1 MLSTSLAC
9 FTYIITE
16 LSQWFLP
23 NTGGSCPCTHT
34 EFLICLWSFFLW
46 IGLEVRRRVWLPH
59 VCVCVC
65 VCACKC
71 ECVFC
76 RSNINTRAVNKV
88 KRTEFWVGWVGLRL
102 QLSTGLQASV
112 LCLQSSVLS
121 CNGANN
127 GSLRAHW
134 KETLKTNG
142 VSYNHSHLRK
152 SCWVQDSI
160 IKPLGEK
167 CALRS
172 PERKRKEEK

>member
-1 MLSTSLAC
+1 MYPHWVLYLSMKFLFMNRPGSQEKSG
-9 FTYIITE
+9 IT
-16 LSQWFLP
+16 Q
-23 NTGGSCPCTHT
+23 
-34 EFLICLWSFFLW
+34 
-46 IGLEVRRRVWLPH
+46 
-59 VCVCVC
+59 CVCLCLC
-65 VCACKC
+65 VCACKR

-88 KRTEFWVGWVGLRL
+88 KRTEFWVDWVGLGL

-112 LCLQSSVLS
+112 LCLHSSVLS

-142 VSYNHSHLRK
+142 VSYNHSHLRN

-167 CALRS
+167 CALSS
-172 PERKRKEEK
+172 PERKRKEDK